1 MSDHRSGQ
9 SAYLG
14 YCLLAVIL
22 FGCYVLLNH
31 FQDDNS
37 ATMAPN
43 LILNRRRRACLFS
56 ENPTGSRP
64 WLHRTAGQWIRL
76 RPLLLLF

>member
-9 SAYLG
+9 LAYLG

-43 LILNRRRRACLFS
+43 LILNR
-56 ENPTGSRP
+56 
-64 WLHRTAGQWIRL
+64 
-76 RPLLLLF
+76 